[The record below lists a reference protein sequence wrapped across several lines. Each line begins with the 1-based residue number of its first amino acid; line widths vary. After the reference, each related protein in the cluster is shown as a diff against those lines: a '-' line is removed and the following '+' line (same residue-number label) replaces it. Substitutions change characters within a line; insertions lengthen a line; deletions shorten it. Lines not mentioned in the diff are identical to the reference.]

1 MKGAESGSS
10 PGSALRFEVGIETD
24 DFSPDNG
31 VGGYCLVL
39 LSIEM
44 DVIATR

>member
-1 MKGAESGSS
+1 MKGTESGNS
-10 PGSALRFEVGIETD
+10 PGSALRFEVGIGTD
-24 DFSPDNG
+24 DFSLDNG

-39 LSIEM
+39 LSVEM